1 MEKDFNWII
10 HILYSSITNEHLIV
24 SEKLFENFKKKWS
37 ESIEDSTNDIVY
49 TRRFNKE
56 KNNIRKKLGYY

>member
-10 HILYSSITNEHLIV
+10 KILNSSKKEEHIKV

-37 ESIEDSTNDIVY
+37 EFIENSVNDIVY
-49 TRRFNKE
+49 TRQFNDK
-56 KNNIRKKLGYY
+56 KRNIQKKLGFS

>member
-10 HILYSSITNEHLIV
+10 NVLHSSITNEHLIV

-37 ESIEDSTNDIVY
+37 EFIEDSTNDIVY

-56 KNNIRKKLGYY
+56 KNNIQKKLGYS

>member
-10 HILYSSITNEHLIV
+10 KILNSSKKEEHIKV

-37 ESIEDSTNDIVY
+37 EFIEDSVNDIVY
-49 TRRFNKE
+49 TRQFNDK
-56 KNNIRKKLGYY
+56 KLNIQKKLGFS

>member
-10 HILYSSITNEHLIV
+10 KILNSSKKEEHIEV

-37 ESIEDSTNDIVY
+37 EFIEDSVNDIVY
-49 TRRFNKE
+49 TRQFNHK
-56 KNNIRKKLGYY
+56 KLNIQKKLGFS

>member
-10 HILYSSITNEHLIV
+10 KILNSSKKEEHIEV

-37 ESIEDSTNDIVY
+37 EFIEDSVNDIVY
-49 TRRFNKE
+49 TRQFNDK
-56 KNNIRKKLGYY
+56 KLNIQKKLGFS